1 MVEEEKGE
9 NHQTSLFV
17 IRWMDKKQPY
27 CSCFSMHAMQVG
39 LENPPHTTDCMN
51 RWTQRINTDIFVLHE
66 IYQTNPKIAQAS
78 LRLFPFSRELKEY
91 ARQKI

>member
-1 MVEEEKGE
+1 MNGGRGKRRKPSNFTFCDPLDG
-9 NHQTSLFV
+9 Q
-17 IRWMDKKQPY
+17 
-27 CSCFSMHAMQVG
+27 AG